1 MYHAFGSPPDGTD
14 PLNLSV
20 TPNALR
26 LQLDELARR
35 KWEVVTL
42 GRYAD
47 SAGWANRRR
56 AVLFTIDD
64 GYRSVA
70 DVALPIFARFG
81 IRPTVFVVPALVGT
95 PGVHDAVPGGELLD
109 ASTLRTMASEGIDIG
124 AHGWDHREMAG
135 MTDAE
140 LDLQTRGAREAV
152 ADICGVPPRAF
163 AYPVGTFDDRARRAV
178 ERAGFDVAF
187 SVHHDAGQFAVS
199 RIDVNATDTV
209 RSLRVKLLP
218 NYRGLWRTIDRLP
231 LVRPAIR
238 RLATR

>member
-1 MYHAFGSPPDGTD
+1 MYHAFGSPPEDGD
-14 PLNLSV
+14 PLNLTV
-20 TPNALR
+20 APNALQA
-26 LQLDELARR
+26 QLDELILRR
-35 KWEVVTL
+35 WDVLSL

-56 AVLFTIDD
+56 AVLITIDD

-70 DVALPIFARFG
+70 DVALPIFARLG

-95 PGVHDAVPGGELLD
+95 SGVHPAVPGGELLD
-109 ASTLRTMASEGIDIG
+109 AATLRAMACDGIDVG
-124 AHGWDHREMAG
+124 AHGWDHQEMAG
-135 MTDAE
+135 MSDAE
-140 LDLQTRGAREAV
+140 LDLHTRGAREAV

-187 SVHHDAGQFAVS
+187 SVHRDAGQFAVS

-218 NYRGLWRTIDRLP
+218 NYRGLWRAIDRVP